1 MPASMTGF
9 GSGQAE
15 LEGRRIEVEIRTV
28 NHRYLDVRWHV
39 FGEIAVDR
47 PALERR
53 LTEVLHRGRVDIRV
67 VLETDGGG
75 SEWVDIDENVVGTLL
90 GSGRELGQRHGLE
103 PITRVSQLLSLPG
116 VVRRRAVAMGPEHR
130 LRLWEAFEDALGELL
145 EMRVR
150 EGERTVAHMLEHV
163 ARVEEDVRQVEA
175 RCQPGV
181 DERLERMKRRL
192 HALLEGYA
200 VDEAR
205 LLQEAAILADRVDVT
220 EELERLES
228 HLGQMKKLLRDD
240 KPVGRRI
247 DFLLQEMNREANTI
261 GSKSA
266 EVDIAHRVVDLKAEL
281 EKMREQGQNIE

>member
-1 MPASMTGF
+1 
-9 GSGQAE
+9 
-15 LEGRRIEVEIRTV
+15 
-28 NHRYLDVRWHV
+28 
-39 FGEIAVDR
+39 
-47 PALERR
+47 
-53 LTEVLHRGRVDIRV
+53 
-67 VLETDGGG
+67 
-75 SEWVDIDENVVGTLL
+75 
-90 GSGRELGQRHGLE
+90 
-103 PITRVSQLLSLPG
+103 
-116 VVRRRAVAMGPEHR
+116 
-130 LRLWEAFEDALGELL
+130 
-145 EMRVR
+145 
-150 EGERTVAHMLEHV
+150 
-163 ARVEEDVRQVEA
+163 VEEDVRQVEA